1 MKSIYQSTIDENC
14 KKNNNFAQKTNL
26 TVQNQPKFKDLES
39 KPRKI
44 NYQTQNLGLTQT
56 KTTNRSKVRKQIKRS
71 NSKLHETTH
80 KLIPRSKNPIPQP

>member
-44 NYQTQNLGLTQT
+44 NYETQNLGLTQT
-56 KTTNRSKVRKQIKRS
+56 QNNKQIKS
-71 NSKLHETTH
+71 TKTNKKIKL
-80 KLIPRSKNPIPQP
+80 